1 MRRDIKVLAG
11 IFTVSGVLHFAVP
24 KAYEAIVPRQLPR
37 KRELVQVSGVAEIAC
52 AGMMLHPT
60 TRRLGGLASA
70 ALLTAVFPANVQM
83 TIDSAR
89 DSRKPWW
96 FTLGTVLRLPL
107 QVPMIRIAMRA
118 ARG

>member
-1 MRRDIKVLAG
+1 MSRDINLLAG
-11 IFTVSGVLHFAVP
+11 IFTVSGILHFVTP
-24 KAYEAIVPRQLPR
+24 RTYEAIVPKPLPR

-52 AGMMLHPT
+52 AGLMLHPR
-60 TRRLGGLASA
+60 TRRVGGLVSA
-70 ALLTAVFPANVQM
+70 GLLAAVFPANVQM

-96 FTLGTVLRLPL
+96 FTLGTVVRLPL
-107 QVPMIRIAMRA
+107 QLPMIRIALKA

>member
-1 MRRDIKVLAG
+1 MSRDIAFLAG
-11 IFTVSGVLHFAVP
+11 IFTVSGVLHFVAP
-24 KAYEAIVPRQLPR
+24 KPYEAIVPKPLPH

-52 AGMMLHPT
+52 AGLMLYPR

-70 ALLTAVFPANVQM
+70 GLLAAVFPANVQM
-83 TIDSAR
+83 TIDTAR

-107 QVPMIRIAMRA
+107 QLPMIRIALKA
-118 ARG
+118 ARS